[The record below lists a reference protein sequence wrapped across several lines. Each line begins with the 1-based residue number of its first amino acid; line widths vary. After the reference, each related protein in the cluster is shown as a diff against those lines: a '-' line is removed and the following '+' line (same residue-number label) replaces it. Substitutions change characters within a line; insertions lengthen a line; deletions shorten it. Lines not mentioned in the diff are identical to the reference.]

1 MNMRFICEKKD
12 LSEAV
17 SLVQKAINSQNTL
30 PVLANILLKTE
41 GQKLYLSATNL
52 EIAISTSLSAQ
63 VQNEGAVTLPARLF
77 SNYISLLKDGEVE
90 IGLDNGDSVTIKSS
104 DSQTKVKGISA
115 DEFPELPVVQEEFS
129 FTLPAEVL
137 KEGIEQTV
145 FSCSAS
151 STRPVLS
158 GVLLWVKGSELRLV
172 GTDSY
177 RLGEKKIALPAE
189 MEEGKYIVPA
199 RTFQE
204 LSRILGK
211 EKEVKVILS
220 KNQILFQTEH
230 SEISSRLI
238 EGNFPDYERIIPATE
253 QATSTVSR
261 PDFIL
266 AVKRA
271 GIFAREIDNNNVRIS
286 IEKEHISIATEE
298 TEIGSGTTN
307 VDASVEGE
315 GTLMALNA
323 QYLLDAL
330 QVVST
335 ENVILKTGNTL
346 APVKISAEN
355 DDSFVH
361 IIMPLKV

>member
-1 MNMRFICEKKD
+1 MRFVCEKKT
-12 LSEAV
+12 LQEGI

-30 PVLANILLKTE
+30 PVLGNILIRAE
-41 GQKLYLSATNL
+41 EQNLYLSATNL
-52 EIAISTSLSAQ
+52 EIAISTSFEAQ
-63 VQNEGAVTLPARLF
+63 ITAEGSITVPARLF

-90 IGLDNGDSVTIKSS
+90 IALESGDTLSIKSS
-104 DSQTKVKGISA
+104 DSQTNIKGLSA
-115 DEFPELPVVQEEFS
+115 EEFPEIPEVVKEYS
-129 FTLPAEVL
+129 FFIPAETL

-158 GVLLWVKGSELRLV
+158 GVLFWVNGQELRLV

-177 RLGEKKIALPAE
+177 RLGEKKIILP
-189 MEEGKYIVPA
+189 EEIANEKYIVPA

-204 LSRILGK
+204 LSRMLGK
-211 EKEVKVILS
+211 DSDAVEVILS
-220 KNQILFQTEH
+220 KNQILFRVGT

-238 EGNFPDYERIIPATE
+238 EGNFPDYERIIPKTE
-253 QATSTVSR
+253 RGVSSISR
-261 PDFIL
+261 GDFIL

-271 GIFAREIDNNNVRIS
+271 GIFAREIDNNNVRVS
-286 IEKEHISIATEE
+286 VEPEHFSIATEE
-298 TEIGSGTTN
+298 TEIGSGSTN
-307 VDASVEGE
+307 IDAKLEGE
-315 GTLMALNA
+315 GVLMALNA

-330 QVVST
+330 QVIST
-335 ENVILKTGNTL
+335 ENIIIKTGDAL

>member
-1 MNMRFICEKKD
+1 MRFICEKKA
-12 LSEAV
+12 LQEGV
-17 SLVQKAINSQNTL
+17 SLVQKAINAQNTL
-30 PVLANILLKTE
+30 QVLGNILLKTE

-52 EIAISTSLSAQ
+52 EIAISTSIEVQ
-63 VQNEGAVTLPARLF
+63 VQNEGSITLPARLF
-77 SNYISLLKDGEVE
+77 SNYITLLKDGEVE
-90 IGLDNGDSVTIKSS
+90 IALENGESISIKSS
-104 DSQTKVKGISA
+104 DSQTKIKGLSA
-115 DEFPELPVVQEEFS
+115 EEFPEIPVVNKDFS
-129 FTLPAEVL
+129 FTLSSEVL

-158 GVLLWVKGSELRLV
+158 GVLFWIKENELRLV

-177 RLGEKKIALPAE
+177 RLGEKKITLPENIADE
-189 MEEGKYIVPA
+189 KYIVPA

-204 LSRILGK
+204 LARILGK
-211 EKEVKVILS
+211 DEEVEVIIS
-220 KNQILFQTEH
+220 KTQVLFKTQN

-238 EGNFPDYERIIPATE
+238 EGNFPDYQRIIPKGE
-253 QATSTVSR
+253 QATATISR
-261 PDFIL
+261 SDFIL

-271 GIFAREIDNNNVRIS
+271 GIFAREIDNNNLRVS
-286 IEKEHISIATEE
+286 VEKSHISIATEE

-307 VDASVEGE
+307 IEANVEGE
-315 GTLMALNA
+315 GVLMALNA

-335 ENVILKTGNTL
+335 ENVVLKTGEAL
-346 APVKISAEN
+346 SPVKISAED

>member
-1 MNMRFICEKKD
+1 MKFICEKRE
-12 LSEAV
+12 LIEAI

-52 EIAISTSLSAQ
+52 EIAISTSLEAD
-63 VQNEGAVTLPARLF
+63 VENEGAITLPARLF
-77 SNYISLLKDGEVE
+77 SNYISLLKDGEISVS
-90 IGLDNGDSVTIKSS
+90 LDSVDSVLIKSA
-104 DSQTKVKGISA
+104 DSQTKIKGISA
-115 DEFPELPVVQEEFS
+115 DEFPELPVVQEESS
-129 FTLPAEVL
+129 FVLPADVL
-137 KEGIEQTV
+137 KKGIEQTV

-158 GVLLWVKGSELRLV
+158 GVLLWTNGTELRLV

-177 RLGEKKIALPAE
+177 RLGEKKITLPEE
-189 MEEGKYIVPA
+189 MEDQKYIVPA

-238 EGNFPDYERIIPATE
+238 EGNFPDYERIIPKTE
-253 QATSTVSR
+253 QATASVSR
-261 PDFIL
+261 SDLIL

-271 GIFAREIDNNNVRIS
+271 GIFAREIDNNNVRVG

-298 TEIGSGTTN
+298 TEIGSGSTN
-307 VDASVEGE
+307 VPANIDGE

-323 QYLLDAL
+323 QYYLDAL
-330 QVVST
+330 QVIST
-335 ENVILKTGNTL
+335 ENVILKSGNSL
-346 APVKISAEN
+346 APLKISAEN

>member
-1 MNMRFICEKKD
+1 MKFVCEKKD

-41 GQKLYLSATNL
+41 EGKLYLSATNL
-52 EIAISTSLSAQ
+52 EIAISTSLSAS
-63 VQNEGAVTLPARLF
+63 VESEGAITLPARLF

-90 IGLDNGDSVTIKSS
+90 ISLENGESVSIKSS

-115 DEFPELPVVQEEFS
+115 EEFPEIPVVQEESS
-129 FTLPAEVL
+129 FTLPAGIL

-158 GVLLWVKGSELRLV
+158 GVLLWTKGAELRLV

-177 RLGEKKIALPAE
+177 RLGEKKITLPEE
-189 MEEGKYIVPA
+189 MDDQKYIVPA

-211 EKEVKVILS
+211 EHDTPVKVILS

-253 QATSTVSR
+253 QGTSFLSR
-261 PDFIL
+261 ADLIL
-266 AVKRA
+266 AVRRA
-271 GIFAREIDNNNVRIS
+271 GIFAREIDNNNVRVG
-286 IEKEHISIATEE
+286 IEKEYISISTEE
-298 TEIGSGTTN
+298 TEIGSGATN
-307 VDASVEGE
+307 VNATVEGE
-315 GTLMALNA
+315 GTMMALNA

-330 QVVST
+330 QVIGT
-335 ENVILKTGNTL
+335 ENVVIKTGNSL
-346 APVKISAEN
+346 APVKISADK

>member
-1 MNMRFICEKKD
+1 MKFTCEKKE
-12 LSEAV
+12 LSDAV

-30 PVLANILLKTE
+30 PVLANILIKTE

-52 EIAISTSLSAQ
+52 EIAISTSFNAE
-63 VQNEGAVTLPARLF
+63 VENEGEITIPARLF
-77 SNYISLLKDGEVE
+77 SNYISLLPEGNVE
-90 IGLDNGDSVTIKSS
+90 ISLDSGYGVTIKSS
-104 DSQTKVKGISA
+104 DSKTKLKGISA
-115 DEFPELPVVQEEFS
+115 EEFPELPVVQEESS
-129 FTLPAEVL
+129 FTLPADIL

-158 GVLLWVKGSELRLV
+158 GVLFWIKGLELRLV

-177 RLGEKKIALPAE
+177 RLGERKITLPEE
-189 MEEGKYIVPA
+189 MEEQKYIIPA

-211 EKEVKVILS
+211 EKEVKIILS

-238 EGNFPDYERIIPATE
+238 EGNFPDYERIIPSTE
-253 QATSTVSR
+253 QAISTVLRSEL
-261 PDFIL
+261 IL

-271 GIFAREIDNNNVRIS
+271 GIFAREIDNNNIRVG

-298 TEIGSGTTN
+298 TEIGSGSTN
-307 VDASVEGE
+307 VKATIEGE
-315 GTLMALNA
+315 GTLMAINA
-323 QYLLDAL
+323 QYFLDVL
-330 QVVST
+330 QVIST
-335 ENVILKTGNTL
+335 EKIIIKTGNSL
-346 APVKISAEN
+346 APIKILPYEN
-355 DDSFVH
+355 NSFVH